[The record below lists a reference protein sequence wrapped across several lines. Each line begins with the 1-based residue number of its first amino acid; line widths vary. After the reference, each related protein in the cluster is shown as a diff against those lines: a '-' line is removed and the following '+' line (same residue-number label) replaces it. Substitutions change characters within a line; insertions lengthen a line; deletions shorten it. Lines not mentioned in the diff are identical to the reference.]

1 MRRIPRTKG
10 ALSGFLIVLLGIWAG
25 LVPFVG
31 PYFHYAMH
39 SNQHWQWFTDR
50 FWLEV
55 LPAIV
60 AVVGGLILMGG
71 MTRVSIMFGGLLALA
86 AGLWFIV
93 GPNVSMA
100 LRFWHDAARAAAGT
114 SKQATAIIATARIT
128 RSVPSRHDPRQRF
141 RIPNSSCLPT
151 RAHVAA
157 DIPMNILRNF

>member
-60 AVVGGLILMGG
+60 AVGGGPILVGGLTRGG
-71 MTRVSIMFGGLLALA
+71 NMVRGRGGPAGRPGFIFG
-86 AGLWFIV
+86 
-93 GPNVSMA
+93 P
-100 LRFWHDAARAAAGT
+100 D
-114 SKQATAIIATARIT
+114 
-128 RSVPSRHDPRQRF
+128 RST
-141 RIPNSSCLPT
+141 L
-151 RAHVAA
+151 
-157 DIPMNILRNF
+157 